1 MAHGKYKTVDWF
13 VAALGAAAVLGL
25 FARWL
30 THSGPVS
37 KLGVFA
43 AAASAG
49 LFLALGLRYVPAFT
63 AFWTPSDEPGQTGGE
78 PKHTAL
84 RIFAAVLVWD
94 ALVLVLAWLLRRA
107 FGHAGGFAETLK
119 FWRCL
124 DSGHYLAIADD
135 WYLSE
140 GDRSRLVQLVFLP
153 GYPLLIR
160 LVRLV
165 TGDTLTAGLL
175 AAALCYAAAACVFY
189 RLVRLDHPHAV
200 ALRCVVLL
208 CLWPGSFFFAA
219 PMSESLFLLLCLACL
234 LLAREGRFLP
244 AALCGAYAAFTRS
257 LGLTLIVPLI
267 MELFHGGFHW
277 KKALPIALVPLG
289 FAAYLAVNVQV
300 AGNAFQ
306 FLVYQS
312 EHWGQR
318 LGFFWN
324 TAAYQAKYAA
334 STFTENPHNFWGLW
348 LPNLL
353 AGFGALALMLWAAP
367 RLRASLTAWFIAYFV
382 IAIGA
387 TWLLSAPR
395 YLLAMP
401 ALPLAAALAG
411 EDRRVRWIAAPVMTA
426 ASTAYFVLFL
436 LRWQVW

>member
-1 MAHGKYKTVDWF
+1 MVWRRYKKADWL

-25 FARWL
+25 FAWWL
-30 THSGPVS
+30 THSHPGKP
-37 KLGVFA
+37 GVFA

-49 LFLALGLRYVPAFT
+49 LFLALGLRYVPSFT
-63 AFWTPSDEPGQTGGE
+63 AFWTSADEPGPTGDE
-78 PKHTAL
+78 PRYMPL
-84 RIFAAVLVWD
+84 RIFAAALAWD

-107 FGHAGGFAETLK
+107 QGVQGGFAATLD

-140 GDRSRLVQLVFLP
+140 GERSRLVQLVFLP

-160 LVRLV
+160 LGRLV
-165 TGDTLTAGLL
+165 TGNTLTAGLL
-175 AAALCYAAAACVFY
+175 VSSLCFAGAACVFY
-189 RLVRLDHPHAV
+189 RLVRLDHPYAV

-219 PMSESLFLLLCLACL
+219 PMSESLFLLLCLGCL
-234 LLAREGRFLP
+234 LLARRGHFLL

-257 LGLTLIVPLI
+257 LGLTLMVPLI

-277 KKALPIALVPLG
+277 RRALPIALVPLG
-289 FAAYLAVNVQV
+289 FAAYLLVNIQV
-300 AGNAFQ
+300 SGNAFQ

-312 EHWGQR
+312 EHWGQK

-324 TAAYQAKYAA
+324 TASYQFSYAVDA
-334 STFTENPHNFWGLW
+334 FVTKPKNFWGLW

-353 AGFGALALMLWAAP
+353 ASFGALALMLWAAP
-367 RLRASLTAWFIAYFV
+367 RLRASYTAWFIAYFV

-411 EDRRVRWIAAPVMTA
+411 EDRRARLLSAPPLLA
-426 ASTAYFVLFL
+426 ASAAYFVVFL

>member
-1 MAHGKYKTVDWF
+1 MIQGKYKKAEWL

-25 FARWL
+25 FGWWL
-30 THSGPVS
+30 MQSHPGKP
-37 KLGVFA
+37 GVFA

-49 LFLALGLRYVPAFT
+49 LFLALGLRFVPVFT
-63 AFWTPSDEPGQTGGE
+63 AFWTGVDEPVPAGAE
-78 PKHTAL
+78 PRYMPL

-107 FGHAGGFAETLK
+107 QGVQGGFAATLD

-140 GDRSRLVQLVFLP
+140 GERSRLVQLVFLP

-160 LVRLV
+160 LGRLV

-175 AAALCYAAAACVFY
+175 VSSLCFAGAACVFY
-189 RLVRLDHPHAV
+189 RLVRLDHPYAV

-219 PMSESLFLLLCLACL
+219 PMSESPFLLLCLGCL
-234 LLAREGRFLP
+234 LLARRGHFLL

-257 LGLTLIVPLI
+257 LGLTLIVPLV
-267 MELFHGGFHW
+267 MELFHSGFRW
-277 KKALPIALVPLG
+277 RKALPIALVPLG
-289 FAAYLAVNVQV
+289 FAAYLLVNVQV
-300 AGNAFQ
+300 AGKAFQ

-324 TAAYQAKYAA
+324 TASYQFAYAVD
-334 STFTENPHNFWGLW
+334 TFVSKPKNFWGLW
-348 LPNLL
+348 LPNLIYHF
-353 AGFGALALMLWAAP
+353 ASLALVAAAAKK
-367 RLRASLTAWFIAYFV
+367 LRASYTAWFIAYYV

-395 YLLAMP
+395 YLMAMP
-401 ALPLAAALAG
+401 VLPMALGALTEKESAKTGAVVTLTLLWTLYFLA
-411 EDRRVRWIAAPVMTA
+411 
-426 ASTAYFVLFL
+426 FL

>member
-1 MAHGKYKTVDWF
+1 MHKEAFQKQNLCVSVIGC
-13 VAALGAAAVLGL
+13 AAVLGL
-25 FARWL
+25 FGWWFWQNRSTGWL
-30 THSGPVS
+30 G
-37 KLGVFA
+37 LLA

-49 LFLALGLRYVPAFT
+49 LFLALGLRYVPCFT
-63 AFWTPSDEPGQTGGE
+63 AFWVPTRDPDTIGAE
-78 PKHTAL
+78 PKFMAA
-84 RIFAAVLVWD
+84 RIFAAVLAWD
-94 ALVLVLAWLLRRA
+94 VLVLLLAWLLRRA
-107 FGHAGGFAETLK
+107 FGHAGGFVETLK

-124 DSGHYLAIADD
+124 DSGHYLDIADE

-160 LVRLV
+160 LGRLL
-165 TGDTLTAGLL
+165 TGDTLTGALL
-175 AAALCYAAAACVFY
+175 VAALCFAGAACLLY
-189 RLVRLDHPHAV
+189 RLVRLDYSHAT
-200 ALRCVVLL
+200 ALRCMGLL

-219 PMSESLFLLLCLACL
+219 PMSESPFLLLCLGCL
-234 LLAREGRFLP
+234 LLARRGHFLP

-257 LGLTLIVPLI
+257 LGLTLVVPLL
-267 MELFHGGFHW
+267 MELFHGGFRW

-306 FLVYQS
+306 FMVYQS

-324 TAAYQAKYAA
+324 TASYQAKYAA
-334 STFTENPHNFWGLW
+334 STVTGNPHNFFGLW

-353 AGFGALALMLWAAP
+353 AGFGALGLMLWAAP

-411 EDRRVRWIAAPVMTA
+411 KERPVRRIAVPLLAA

>member
-1 MAHGKYKTVDWF
+1 MDA
-13 VAALGAAAVLGL
+13 GAKQKRNLCVSAIGCAAVLGL
-25 FARWL
+25 FGWWFRQSRDSGWL
-30 THSGPVS
+30 G
-37 KLGVFA
+37 LLA

-63 AFWTPSDEPGQTGGE
+63 AFWQPSDELEADRAE
-78 PKHTAL
+78 PKYMAARLFVAAL
-84 RIFAAVLVWD
+84 AWD
-94 ALVLVLAWLLRRA
+94 ALVLLLAWLLRRA
-107 FGHAGGFAETLK
+107 FGHGGSFAATLD

-124 DSGHYLAIADD
+124 DSGHYLAIADE

-140 GDRSRLVQLVFLP
+140 GEWGRLVQLVFLP

-160 LVRLV
+160 LGRLL
-165 TGDTLTAGLL
+165 TGDTLSGALL
-175 AAALCYAAAACVFY
+175 VAALCFAGSCCLLY
-189 RLVRLDHPHAV
+189 RLIRLDYSHAL
-200 ALRCVVLL
+200 ALRCVLL
-208 CLWPGSFFFAA
+208 LGLWPGSFFFAA
-219 PMSESLFLLLCLACL
+219 PMSESPFLLLCLACL
-234 LLAREGRFLP
+234 LLARRGHFWA
-244 AALCGAYAAFTRS
+244 AALCGAYASFTRS
-257 LGLTLIVPLI
+257 LGLTLIVPLV

-277 KKALPIALVPLG
+277 KKALAIGLVPLG

-306 FLVYQS
+306 FLTYQS

-324 TAAYQAKYAA
+324 TASYQANRAA
-334 STFTENPHNFWGLW
+334 ATLVDNPHNFFGLW

-401 ALPLAAALAG
+401 TLPLAAALAG

-426 ASTAYFVLFL
+426 ASTAYFIMFL

>member
-1 MAHGKYKTVDWF
+1 MNREAYKLPNRIVS
-13 VAALGAAAVLGL
+13 ALGCAAVLGL
-25 FARWL
+25 FAWWL
-30 THSGPVS
+30 RQNTDTGA
-37 KLGVFA
+37 LGILA

-49 LFLALGLRYVPAFT
+49 LFLALGLRYVPSFT
-63 AFWTPSDEPGQTGGE
+63 AFWTPSDEPAADRAE
-78 PKHTAL
+78 PKYMAA
-84 RIFAAVLVWD
+84 RIFVAVLAWD
-94 ALVLVLAWLLRRA
+94 MLVLLLAWLLRRA
-107 FGHAGGFAETLK
+107 FGHAGGFAKTLD

-135 WYLSE
+135 WYLSV
-140 GDRSRLVQLVFLP
+140 GDRSRVVQLVFLP

-160 LVRLV
+160 LGRLL
-165 TGDTLTAGLL
+165 TGDTLTGGLL
-175 AAALCYAAAACVFY
+175 AAALCFAGAACLLY
-189 RLVRLDHPHAV
+189 RLLRLEYSHAI

-219 PMSESLFLLLCLACL
+219 PMSESLFLLLSLGCL
-234 LLAREGRFLP
+234 LLARKGHFLP

-257 LGLTLIVPLI
+257 LGLTLIVPLV

-300 AGNAFQ
+300 SGNAFQ
-306 FLVYQS
+306 FMVYQS

-324 TAAYQAKYAA
+324 TASYQANRAA
-334 STFTENPHNFWGLW
+334 STFAENPHNFFGLW

-353 AGFGALALMLWAAP
+353 AGFGALGLMLWAAP
-367 RLRASLTAWFIAYFV
+367 RLRASYTAWFIAYFV
-382 IAIGA
+382 IAIGP

-401 ALPLAAALAG
+401 TLPLAAALAG
-411 EDRRVRWIAAPVMTA
+411 EDRRVRTVAAPLLAA
-426 ASTAYFVLFL
+426 ASAAYFIMFL